1 MSAQLSPE
9 ATVDGHGH
17 RPTSGDH
24 SDALTGPI
32 PAVAGQW
39 RPVDPHR
46 ARTPKQEKRALRKD
60 HRRRRRILE
69 RAQADPTLTA
79 NAVRVLGL
87 LLEASDDTA
96 KPVWPKMAT
105 LAAGA
110 DIALRSARR
119 CVAELETAGYV
130 MRFMRPLVGQ
140 RRNLSNIYYFRLL
153 PRPIPRHRPDQRRR
167 PRRRPQKPRSH
178 RRTLETGGT
187 DRFIEPPG
195 QAGAAKAG
203 PPPRHP
209 GQRRNL
215 PPPDR
220 RPPLAPIQ
228 KPKSP
233 PPAKPAAVRSAIDA
247 ARSRLRPLDQQ
258 QPIGPYGPKRRPA
271 SGGPGF
277 SR

>member
-1 MSAQLSPE
+1 VSAQLSPE

-17 RPTSGDH
+17 RSTSGHH

-39 RPVDPHR
+39 HPVDPHR
-46 ARTPKQEKRALRKD
+46 PRTPKQHKRALRKD
-60 HRRRRRILE
+60 RRRRRRILE

-87 LLEASDDTA
+87 LLEPSDDSA

-105 LAAGA
+105 LAVGA
-110 DIALRSARR
+110 DMAVRSTRR

-130 MRFMRPLVGQ
+130 MRFMRPVER
-140 RRNLSNIYYFRLL
+140 RRNLSNQYYFRL
-153 PRPIPRHRPDQRRR
+153 PAGPIPRHRPEQRRR

-187 DRFIEPPG
+187 ARFIEPPG
-195 QAGAAKAG
+195 QAGAAKPG

-209 GQRRNL
+209 GQRRN
-215 PPPDR
+215 PPAPAQ
-220 RPPLAPIQ
+220 RPPLRPIQ
-228 KPKSP
+228 QPANP
-233 PPAKPAAVRSAIDA
+233 PPAEPTAVRSAIEA
-247 ARSRLRPLDQQ
+247 ARAKLRTLDQE